1 MKWSLEA
8 VCRSTQADKHTDA
21 SKSSSVITQFRSIAK
36 SIYQD
41 LEASYTQKHRLLVSW
56 HYKKVNH
63 CFSGPDGSR
72 SVSPNGL
79 WVGNF
84 IGSVGAVCLL
94 QWSRAQSLKSPCFD
108 METWWEAG
116 GQRLRLCLCGLL
128 SGLMGN
134 RCGKAGGW
142 AASQSSWEKLKTTA
156 FLETGGITVRERE
169 AGRERRREGGWNGR
183 SSRHRESFKALRS
196 LSLFRVPDIE

>member
-1 MKWSLEA
+1 MKWSLGA
-8 VCRSTQADKHTDA
+8 VCWSTHTHKHTDA
-21 SKSSSVITQFRSIAK
+21 SKSFLVITQFRCIGKKMHISE
-36 SIYQD
+36 SRG
-41 LEASYTQKHRLLVSW
+41 TQKHFLLVLL
-56 HYKKVNH
+56 HHRKVNH
-63 CFSGPDGSR
+63 CFCGPNGSS
-72 SVSPNGL
+72 SVSRNGL

-84 IGSVGAVCLL
+84 MGSVGAVCLL

-108 METWWEAG
+108 METWWEAA

-169 AGRERRREGGWNGR
+169 RGRRGRKEGVKEPETQG
-183 SSRHRESFKALRS
+183 EF
-196 LSLFRVPDIE
+196 